1 MEIYKNYLE
10 DFMYIHQK
18 LRSIYIKELDS
29 LPKGRLIGYLSNG
42 KYQYYHS
49 ESINGKY
56 VRHGVGKNTYLKRQ
70 LARKEYLIKVIP
82 ILDNNVK
89 VLATALSGYQSITPE
104 FVIDMMSN
112 IYKSLPTEY
121 YTDKLSYNSSL
132 TSSLLTGD
140 NYQTQNIDTAIT
152 EKLQKWMDAPF
163 DQSTY
168 NPHEKIHT
176 TSRNL
181 KVRTKSELIIAEILY
196 MYNIAFHYEERVYIR
211 GRRYAPDFKIKLPDG
226 RIYYWE
232 HVGLTNDTFYMYDH
246 YDKLRNYQYKGIVPW
261 KNLILTYDNELG
273 DLNTQIIH
281 SEIKNKLLHH

>member
-10 DFMYIHQK
+10 DFMYIHEK
-18 LRSIYIKELDS
+18 LRAIYIKELKS
-29 LPKGRLIGYLSNG
+29 LPKGKLIGYFNNG

-49 ESINGKY
+49 ESVNGKY
-56 VRHGVGKNTYLKRQ
+56 IRQGIGKNIHMKKQ
-70 LARKEYLIKVIP
+70 LARKEYLMKVIP
-82 ILDNNVK
+82 ILDANIK
-89 VLATALSGYQSITPE
+89 VLSSALSGYQSITPE
-104 FVIDMMSN
+104 SVISMMSD
-112 IYKSLPTEY
+112 IYKSLPMQY
-121 YTDKLSYNSSL
+121 YTDKLSR
-132 TSSLLTGD
+132 
-140 NYQTQNIDTAIT
+140 TA
-152 EKLQKWMDAPF
+152 KLSEELQQWMDAPF

-196 MYNIAFHYEERVYIR
+196 MYNIAFHYEERIYIK
-211 GRRYAPDFKIKLPDG
+211 GRRYAPDFTIKLPDG

-232 HVGLTNDTFYMYDH
+232 HVGLTNDAFYMYDH

-281 SEIKNKLLHH
+281 SEIKNKLLI